1 MYHLMCKMLSK
12 PRLGACKLALAALL
26 VALAG
31 CATRIEYVR
40 ELPPPEL
47 LEDCKATLSE
57 IRTNGQLAQAYLD
70 AKNDLALCNI
80 DKRGLR
86 EWAKQ

>member
-1 MYHLMCKMLSK
+1 MYQLMCKML
-12 PRLGACKLALAALL
+12 LAGLL
-26 VALAG
+26 VALTG

-57 IRTNGQLAQAYLD
+57 IKTNGQLAQALLASRD
-70 AKNDLALCNI
+70 DLAKCNI
-80 DKRGLR
+80 DKKALR
-86 EWAKQ
+86 DWADSKP